1 MNRILS
7 VFSLFALTFTIVS
20 AQSVSGDSNG
30 NGIRD
35 DVDSLISSM
44 ASSYSL
50 QAPQLSAVA
59 QVARSQQYILSANPQ
74 NRAQAIEIAKRDAAA
89 TNCASSRLPG
99 TLMEIVY
106 SRIETATFNTVERQ
120 AAQDYY
126 ISLLGEDDV
135 ATPVVVSA
143 CEDNYSSNT
152 GNTGS
157 AGNTGGS
164 YGGTVPSGVVPDSA
178 INYPC
183 TVMTTFMEYGSRATQ
198 VLTLQKFLSDTG
210 YMEMWPTG
218 YFGRNT
224 EAAVRLWQSRHGVDV
239 RGYVGPNTRASIAA
253 ITCKGDTA
261 SISRARA
268 GVSTVSS
275 YVAPKTNTSNT
286 TVNTYVQAPVTL
298 VTSNT
303 AQPII
308 NTNVNTYSTA
318 KLSSSS
324 GTFFTRRSPVNTLYV
339 TYKTDTAQ
347 PVTICFEKTNDT
359 NCSNPDNFVAL
370 ASQYRPGAY
379 DAIPNGDRWM
389 LNFYYNATNWANGG
403 KVYIKST
410 SAIADVY
417 TIRVADS
424 Q

>member
-1 MNRILS
+1 MNKIISAFCLLGLG
-7 VFSLFALTFTIVS
+7 FSFAF
-20 AQSVSGDSNG
+20 AQSVGSDSNG

-35 DVDSLISSM
+35 DVDSLIS
-44 ASSYSL
+44 AIGQQYSL

-74 NRAQAIEIAKRDAAA
+74 NRAQAIEIAKRDTAA

-106 SRIETATFNTVERQ
+106 SRIEAATFNTVERQ
-120 AAQDYY
+120 AAEDYY
-126 ISLLGEDDV
+126 TSLLGEDDIV
-135 ATPVVVSA
+135 TPVVVNA

-152 GNTGS
+152 GNNGGTT
-157 AGNTGGS
+157 GNTSGS
-164 YGGTVPSGVVPDSA
+164 YGSTVPSGVVADNA

-183 TVMTTFMEYGSRATQ
+183 TVMTQFMEYGSRATQ

-268 GVSTVSS
+268 GVSTVSA
-275 YVAPKTNTSNT
+275 YVAPKVT
-286 TVNTYVQAPVTL
+286 TPVNTYVQTPVTL
-298 VTSNT
+298 VNSNT
-303 AQPII
+303 AQPVIT
-308 NTNVNTYSTA
+308 TNVNTYSTA

-339 TYKTDTAQ
+339 TYRTDTSL
-347 PVTICFEKTNDT
+347 PSTICFEKANDN

-389 LNFYYNATNWANGG
+389 LNFYYNPTNWANGG

-417 TIRVADS
+417 TINVSDT